1 MENLILSPIPLEQL
15 KAIIC
20 DSVRMELSKRLD
32 SITQANTQTE
42 LITRKEAAYFLGIS
56 LPTLLNFT
64 KAGKIVGYR
73 IGTRVR
79 YKRAELEQALNEIK
93 SIKVKR
99 G

>member
-15 KAIIC
+15 KAVIC

-32 SITQANTQTE
+32 SINQPNQTE
-42 LITRKEAAYFLGIS
+42 LITRKEAAVFLGIS
-56 LPTLLNFT
+56 LPTLSDFT
-64 KAGKIVGYR
+64 KTGKIVGYR

-93 SIKVKR
+93 SIKTRR